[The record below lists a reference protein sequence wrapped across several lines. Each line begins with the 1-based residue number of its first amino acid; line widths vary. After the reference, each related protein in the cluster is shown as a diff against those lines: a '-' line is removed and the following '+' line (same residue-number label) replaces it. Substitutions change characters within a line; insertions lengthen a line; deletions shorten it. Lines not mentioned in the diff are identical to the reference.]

1 MLRIIPL
8 SIFLATCLGAFTVRA
23 DILEPVVALDNA
35 TIQPAGPRTG
45 GSGKAFFNVQ
55 GADNKAFASFG
66 VLDFQFEAQTTQI
79 ASVQTLQLNLT
90 QSNANF
96 SGAGALRFWLT
107 EQNDI
112 DIQPGTSPLIFV
124 ADSPPAGVGNQF
136 QAATLYE
143 LGTGSYEVIAT
154 DTVDQFVF
162 SISNAAV
169 STYLAEQL
177 NSTGVIRML
186 VTPDDATVSA
196 TYGGY
201 TNNNAGRRPTLSLTV
216 TAVPEPSS
224 MVLASLA
231 VAGGLG
237 WIGRRRWKGNGDQQR
252 D

>member
-1 MLRIIPL
+1 MLRVIPL
-8 SIFLATCLGAFTVRA
+8 SIFLAAGLATLPVRA
-23 DILEPVVALDNA
+23 DMLEPVVAVDNA
-35 TIQPAGPRTG
+35 TIQPNGPRSG

-55 GADNKAFASFG
+55 GADNNQFASFG
-66 VLDFQFEAQTTQI
+66 VLDFQFEAQPTPI
-79 ASVQTLQLNLT
+79 ASVQSLQLNLT
-90 QSNANF
+90 QSNAAF
-96 SGAGALRFWLT
+96 SRAGALRFWLT
-107 EQNDI
+107 EQNAI
-112 DIQPGTSPLIFV
+112 DIQPGTSPLVFD

-143 LGTGSYEVIAT
+143 LGTGSYDVIAT

-162 SISNAAV
+162 NISNAAV
-169 STYLAEQL
+169 SDYLSQQL
-177 NSTGVIRML
+177 NTAGVIRLL

-201 TNNNAGRRPTLSLTV
+201 TNNNAGRRPTLSLAV

-237 WIGRRRWKGNGDQQR
+237 WVGRRRWKGDGGR
-252 D
+252 

>member
-1 MLRIIPL
+1 MLRVIAL
-8 SIFLATCLGAFTVRA
+8 SAFLTCCLGTVVVQA
-23 DILEPVVALDNA
+23 DILEPVVAFDNA

-45 GSGKAFFNVQ
+45 SGGKAFLNVQ
-55 GADNKAFASFG
+55 GVDNAQFASFG
-66 VLDFQFEAQTTQI
+66 VIDFQFGPQQTPV
-79 ASVQTLQLNLT
+79 ASVQSLQLNLT
-90 QSNANF
+90 QTNAAF
-96 SGAGALRFWLT
+96 SRPGALRFWLT

-112 DIQPGTSPLIFV
+112 DIQPGTSPLVFD

-136 QAATLYE
+136 QAATLYD

-162 SISNAAV
+162 NISNAAV
-169 STYLAEQL
+169 STYLTQQL
-177 NSTGVIRML
+177 NSAGVIRML

-201 TNNNAGRRPTLSLTV
+201 TNNTAGRRPTLSLTV

-252 D
+252 G